1 MVKVKTKTQKSRKKQ
16 QEIVVDKQISK
27 LCKNLQT
34 DLVGYTPSGSKYLVY
49 KNIPIELLVNET
61 TEKGRKV
68 MASVYPISH
77 DVYFVE
83 YHKPGTKSFPFGG
96 TKIYNKTLGDSKYVY
111 PAAVVKHK
119 DVQYFNRIVEDFDV
133 HL

>member
-27 LCKNLQT
+27 LSKSLEI
-34 DLVGYTPSGSKYLVY
+34 VWISYTPNSSKHLVY
-49 KNIPIELLVNET
+49 KNIPLELLVDET

-68 MASVYPISH
+68 MVSIYPDGH
-77 DVYFVE
+77 DVYLVE
-83 YHKPGTKSFPFGG
+83 YQRPGAKSFPFGG
-96 TKIYNKTLGDSKYVY
+96 TKIYNKTLGESRYVY

-119 DVQYFNRIVEDFDV
+119 DIQYFNRVIDDSD
-133 HL
+133 